1 MVGVVSNDET
11 KIPVYDASKKR
22 IIVNNLNDGGDK
34 EYVGIVKTGDE
45 FYVKLPEKIDKVII
59 LTGVIKTEFTSMAN
73 QKSYYE
79 LGKGTTTYHP
89 FSVAKRSKVQFD
101 ITSIGKKHEKSWSIH

>member
-1 MVGVVSNDET
+1 M
-11 KIPVYDASKKR
+11 
-22 IIVNNLNDGGDK
+22 
-34 EYVGIVKTGDE
+34 
-45 FYVKLPEKIDKVII
+45 II

-101 ITSIGKKHEKSWSIH
+101 ITSIGKKHEKVGVYIEKNVNGTWKKVGYGTTVKPDKYDSALTLWIRGRKISSGIKNTKRSDH

>member
-1 MVGVVSNDET
+1 M
-11 KIPVYDASKKR
+11 
-22 IIVNNLNDGGDK
+22 
-34 EYVGIVKTGDE
+34 KTGDE

-89 FSVAKRSKVQFD
+89 FSVAKRSKYNL
-101 ITSIGKKHEKSWSIH
+101 ILHPSERNMKKLEYTLRKM

>member
-1 MVGVVSNDET
+1 MCIRDS
-11 KIPVYDASKKR
+11 
-22 IIVNNLNDGGDK
+22 L
-34 EYVGIVKTGDE
+34 KTGDE

-89 FSVAKRSKVQFD
+89 FSVEMCIRDRYMNKVLV
-101 ITSIGKKHEKSWSIH
+101 